1 MFSLYNFIFQRLIWK
16 EISVYFYG
24 LIIEFSRN
32 EKLQKYRIIISQH
45 TIYTNDWSPFW
56 LVYCYRVYF
65 FFCEITK
72 HMQPKNRLVYLDWHF
87 IECASMLTKLAG
99 YDEYR
104 LTGFHPIRIFL
115 ANKIHHF
122 QGCLIK
128 QAAFLPGQPVPCN
141 QLLIQPLC
149 LFQNAILRKMLKLG
163 FWNFKPIFL
172 KIQFS
177 LVATFFFL

>member
-1 MFSLYNFIFQRLIWK
+1 MST
-16 EISVYFYG
+16 FYG

-56 LVYCYRVYF
+56 LVYCYRVYL